1 MSFFGLLIA
10 NVVFGDFVKLWPENK
25 SMAEEDLTILSY
37 NVRGFNKSKEL
48 PSNTVFKDIKKLIE
62 VEAPDILCIQEVH
75 YRRQNEFPEYPYRYL
90 DYIYMSGRNIMAIFS
105 KYPILEADLLCF
117 PDTSSLGAYADILKD
132 NDTIRIYNLHLQSL
146 GITPGRGVIRKS
158 SSEKLYG
165 QLAYSFAKQEEQAKM
180 FLEHSADVPHP
191 IVVCGDF
198 NSTQFS
204 RTYDLIKGDKKD
216 TFIEMGKGFGRTY
229 IFHGLPVRIDF
240 ILADPEFEVISHKN
254 FNERYS
260 DHYPVLASV
269 RLN

>member
-1 MSFFGLLIA
+1 MSFFSLLSA
-10 NVVFGDFVKLWPENK
+10 YVVFGDFVKFWPENK
-25 SMAEEDLTILSY
+25 TVLEDDLTILSY
-37 NVRGFNKSKEL
+37 NVRYFNRGGQL
-48 PSNTVFKDIKKLIE
+48 PSSTVFEDIKKLIE
-62 VEAPDILCIQEVH
+62 VENPDIVCIQEVDH
-75 YRRQNEFPEYPYRYL
+75 RRQRGFPRYPYRYL
-90 DYIYMSGRNIMAIFS
+90 EYIYTQGKNRLAIFS
-105 KYPILEADLLCF
+105 KYPILDADLLCF
-117 PDTSSLGAYADILKD
+117 PETSSLGSYADILVG

-158 SSEKLYG
+158 SSEKLYR

-191 IVVCGDF
+191 IIVCGDF

-204 RTYDLIKGDKKD
+204 RTYDLMKGDKKD

-254 FNERYS
+254 FDEKYS
-260 DHYPVLASV
+260 DHYPVLVSV